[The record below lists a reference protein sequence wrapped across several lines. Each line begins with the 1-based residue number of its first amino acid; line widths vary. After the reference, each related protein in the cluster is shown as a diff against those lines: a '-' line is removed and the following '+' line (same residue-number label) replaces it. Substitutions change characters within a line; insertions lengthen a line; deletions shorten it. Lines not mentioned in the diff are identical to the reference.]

1 MPDLTKSESFYFIV
15 SALAALSVL
24 ITILAF
30 WSQTQEPCW
39 SKYQTEQT
47 AIENCEGANK

>member
-1 MPDLTKSESFYFIV
+1 MTDLTKRESFYFIV

-30 WSQTQEPCW
+30 WSQGQSKCW
-39 SKYQTEQT
+39 DKHDTEQT
-47 AIENCEGANK
+47 AIQECEQ

>member
-1 MPDLTKSESFYFIV
+1 MTDLTKRESFYFIV

-30 WSQTQEPCW
+30 WSQGQPRCW
-39 SKYQTEQT
+39 DKYSTEEQ
-47 AIENCEGANK
+47 AIAMCEQ

>member
-1 MPDLTKSESFYFIV
+1 MTDLTKSESFYFIV

-30 WSQTQEPCW
+30 WSQGQPNCW
-39 SKYQTEQT
+39 SEYETEQT
-47 AIENCEGANK
+47 AIQECEQ